1 MTTGRTGL
9 GTSRDKRT
17 YASISVPRSSDQF
30 QLFEDLYHGD
40 DTAATIADVI
50 PQEMVR
56 AWINVVTDDDDEE
69 EDDVVH
75 PGEDPEVSSQRLSVV
90 SGGKSPDLTA
100 SAKLPKVRRGD
111 AFPAPASAAAA
122 PKPVAPPDPAVAQQ
136 AANDAK
142 EKMAVGKK
150 ALQKL
155 QQLEAQAKFFEAL
168 VWARVFGGSLMVLGI
183 DDGGRGDDS
192 MAQPLDEK
200 DVRKFEFLAV
210 FDRWD
215 VDVYSWYRDPKHEKF
230 GLPESYRIRQTAS
243 AGGTDS
249 PMANQI
255 VHETRIIRFDG
266 TMVNRRR
273 RIRNAG
279 WADSIYIK
287 ISDVIRDFAS
297 AWGGAA
303 HLMQDFAQMVFK
315 MKGLQAA
322 MAADKAGIVLKRMT
336 LMDMSR
342 SMTRA
347 VPIDADG
354 EEIER
359 QQTPLSS
366 MPEML
371 DRFAL
376 RLAAAAHIPVTRL
389 FGQSPAG
396 LNATGDNDVRNFYDY
411 VGGLQIRDLLPKL
424 NRVLHLI
431 FVAKDGPTGGIEPKN
446 WSVSFNPLWQL
457 DELQQATMR
466 KTQADTDASYITN
479 QVLTPEEVAMS
490 RFGGDAYSVET
501 TLDSE
506 ARAVA
511 QDSDAKIKA
520 ALKDAYDQQPDPAD
534 GSPKPLLQ
542 PIPTPEDKALAAQ
555 KVAGQRK
562 DWKDKDGNDTHG
574 RDPVS
579 STRRGHKQ
587 GEAKAAAEAAYHEAI
602 HQGASHD
609 DARES
614 AIAEAVSRGVSQ
626 QVAET
631 HANSVQQD
639 YINHAAQERYAQGS
653 GVEGGKVLEGT
664 HLGGGRYIGE
674 QVSGFGDT
682 SLVKRYVIQNEN
694 GSSYGTMTHDTAKST
709 PANERFG
716 YADGGYLGKGATP
729 LEAFHAQQADHHA
742 SELQSIEN
750 LYQAVST
757 EIAMKEKAETLAVI
771 NERFEKRL
779 AR

>member
-1 MTTGRTGL
+1 MKKKSAKRTARRIMKRKAARVDPGLNSVESDGGGAPRYGNNYSPARYDAWENLLTGL
-9 GTSRDKRT
+9 GTARDKRN
-17 YASISVPRSSDQF
+17 YAKISVPRSSDQF

-40 DTAATIADVI
+40 DSAATIADVI

-56 AWINVVTDDDDEE
+56 AWINVVTDDDDEDE
-69 EDDVVH
+69 SDVVH
-75 PGEDPEVSSQRLSVV
+75 PGEDPEVSSQRLTVMQ
-90 SGGKSPDLTA
+90 GGKSPDLPGA
-100 SAKLPKVRRGD
+100 GKMPKVRRGD
-111 AFPAPASAAAA
+111 AFPVAPAGAASA

-155 QQLEAQAKFFEAL
+155 QQLEAQAKFFEAF
-168 VWARVFGGSLMVLGI
+168 VWARVFGGSIMVLGI

-200 DVRKFEFLAV
+200 DIRKFEFLAV

-215 VDVYSWYRDPKHEKF
+215 VDVYTWYRDPKHEKF
-230 GLPESYRIRQTAS
+230 GLPETYRIRQTAS

-255 VHETRIIRFDG
+255 VHETRTIRFDG

-322 MAADKAGIVLKRMT
+322 VSSDRSGLVLKRMT

-347 VPIDADG
+347 IPIDADG

-359 QQTPLSS
+359 QQTPISG

-396 LNATGDNDVRNFYDY
+396 LNATGDADIRNFYDY
-411 VGGLQIRDLLPKL
+411 IGGLQIRDMLPKL
-424 NRVLHLI
+424 NRVLHLLFI
-431 FVAKDGPTGGIEPKN
+431 SKDGPTGGVEPKN
-446 WSVSFNPLWQL
+446 WSVAFNPLWQL
-457 DELQQATMR
+457 DEAQLATMR

-501 TLDSE
+501 TLDTE

-511 QDSDAKIKA
+511 QDQDAKIKS

-534 GSPKPLLQ
+534 GTPKPLLA

-555 KVAGQRK
+555 KVAKLDDFDEDKHPRDKAGRFGAGDGEGVHGQR
-562 DWKDKDGNDTHG
+562 
-574 RDPVS
+574 S
-579 STRRGHKQ
+579 
-587 GEAKAAAEAAYHEAI
+587 AKGVQAAAAEAAYHETI
-602 HQGASHD
+602 HGGGTHD
-609 DARES
+609 DA
-614 AIAEAVSRGVSQ
+614 
-626 QVAET
+626 
-631 HANSVQQD
+631 
-639 YINHAAQERYAQGS
+639 HAA
-653 GVEGGKVLEGT
+653 
-664 HLGGGRYIGE
+664 
-674 QVSGFGDT
+674 
-682 SLVKRYVIQNEN
+682 
-694 GSSYGTMTHDTAKST
+694 
-709 PANERFG
+709 
-716 YADGGYLGKGATP
+716 
-729 LEAFHAQQADHHA
+729 
-742 SELQSIEN
+742 
-750 LYQAVST
+750 
-757 EIAMKEKAETLAVI
+757 AMKEAKERGASDKA
-771 NERFEKRL
+771 
-779 AR
+779 ARGHADRVQAQYENRTA